1 MFAFTT
7 HSFGRGKLCSTL
19 NVIFLFFLLTVNL
32 QFDSKEFWSLYRV
45 DLVSMLYICQG
56 NDW

>member
-1 MFAFTT
+1 M
-7 HSFGRGKLCSTL
+7 L

-32 QFDSKEFWSLYRV
+32 QFDLKKFWSIYRM
-45 DLVSMLYICQG
+45 DLVSMLYVCQG